1 MLFKNAINFSLKYL
15 KLWKD
20 LADLLKKIRIEFMLG
35 EKLAFQEPSVFTY
48 LYVAQMSFGI

>member
-20 LADLLKKIRIEFMLG
+20 LADLLKKIRIEFVLG
-35 EKLAFQEPSVFTY
+35 EKLALREPSVFTMLARY
-48 LYVAQMSFGI
+48 LKKIN